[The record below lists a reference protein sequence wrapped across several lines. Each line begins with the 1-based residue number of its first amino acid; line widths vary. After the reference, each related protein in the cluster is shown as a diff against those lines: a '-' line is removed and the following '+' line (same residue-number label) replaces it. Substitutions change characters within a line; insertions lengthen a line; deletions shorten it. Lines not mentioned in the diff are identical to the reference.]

1 MSLMTSGGAGSGRAH
16 ADDADDAALGTTT
29 TTTPP
34 ARPGESGQD
43 PSQDPAAAAAAKKSG
58 KPDGRQARW
67 ARHNEERR
75 RQIIEAAV
83 AVIGERQPGAEL
95 HVQQIAE
102 RAGVNRTVVYRY
114 FQDRADLDLAI
125 QQAIVA
131 RLWERLLP
139 AVTLDGTVP
148 QIIDRIVGTYIG
160 WAVSHP
166 ALHHVVDHDY
176 GSGALEQALDEI
188 ATEIGGIISIAIA
201 AFGGKLDF
209 DEAELDPL
217 MHGLVGAVFGSV
229 RRWLNRPQ
237 QALSA
242 ERLQTTVSQSVWFVL
257 DGHARAAGVTLD
269 PERTVAELLEAT
281 SGLTGAA
288 DTVAP

>member
-1 MSLMTSGGAGSGRAH
+1 MSSREADGAPAGDHGDRAGGDEASASGATGAGEAASAEH
-16 ADDADDAALGTTT
+16 AAT
-29 TTTPP
+29 
-34 ARPGESGQD
+34 AR
-43 PSQDPAAAAAAKKSG
+43 

-75 RQIIEAAV
+75 RQIIAAAV
-83 AVIGERQPGAEL
+83 AVIAEGEPGAEL
-95 HVQQIAE
+95 HVQQIAQ

-114 FQDRADLDLAI
+114 FADRADLDLAI

-131 RLWERLLP
+131 QLWERLLP

-148 QIIDRIVGTYIG
+148 QIIDRIVGTYVE

-188 ATEIGGIISIAIA
+188 ASEIGGIVSFAIA
-201 AFGGKLDF
+201 ALGGTLDF

-237 QALSA
+237 RTLSA
-242 ERLQTTVSQSVWFVL
+242 ERLQATVSQSVWFVL
-257 DGHARAAGVTLD
+257 EGHARLAGVTLD
-269 PERTVAELLEAT
+269 PELTVSQLVEAAAGP
-281 SGLTGAA
+281 SGVPT
-288 DTVAP
+288 TVAP